1 MMIFISVLSR
11 YISILIFLICCVTMF
26 NNPTYT
32 QNIILDNSRPLNA
45 GARTLGLAEAY
56 VAEAYDVNS
65 MYWNPASLSFIRQNS
80 FVLDHAL
87 EVSSNL
93 MNENISLPLYYTN
106 EQVMAMGLSVNHIGY
121 LREGVEANFRA
132 VQYGYDIAYAK
143 KIVPT
148 VSVGVR
154 VGLRYGHSPS
164 SNVWGVSSSV
174 GIFYSPSQEIS
185 YGASFSG
192 LGTGIRYSHNGIS
205 TALGTANLS
214 RSLQIGA
221 ALRYPSSLKQ
231 TILIISVA
239 NEKIFDQTGL
249 RYKGGI
255 EFFPVHFIT
264 LRTGYLVD
272 PEIKVAMYGLGIKIG
287 RVRFDYAM
295 SPSKFTNRLY
305 QFSLGLNLWGKN
317 TFD

>member
-1 MMIFISVLSR
+1 MISMLTRWFSFVLS
-11 YISILIFLICCVTMF
+11 FLCCVVAF

-32 QNIILDNSRPLNA
+32 QSIILDNSRLFNA
-45 GARTLGLAEAY
+45 GARALGLAEAH

-65 MYWNPASLSFIRQNS
+65 MYWNPASLSYLRQYS

-93 MNENISLPLYYTN
+93 MNENISMPLYRTN
-106 EQVMAMGLSVNHIGY
+106 EQVMAMGLTVNHIGY

-132 VQYGYDIAYAK
+132 VQYGYDVAYSQK
-143 KIVPT
+143 LIPT
-148 VSVGVR
+148 VSIGAR
-154 VGLRYGHSPS
+154 VGLRYGHTPS

-205 TALGTANLS
+205 TALSTAKLS
-214 RSLQIGA
+214 RRLQVGA
-221 ALRYPSSLKQ
+221 SLRYPSSLKQ
-231 TILIISVA
+231 TIFIISVA
-239 NEKIFDQTGL
+239 NEKIFDRAGI

-255 EFFPVHFIT
+255 EFFPVHFIA

-272 PEIKVAMYGLGIKIG
+272 PEVKVAFYGLGIKAG
-287 RVRFDYAM
+287 RIRFEYAM
-295 SPSKFTNRLY
+295 SPSKLTNRLY
-305 QFSLGLNLWGKN
+305 QFSLGLDVWGKN
-317 TFD
+317 SFD